1 MSKKDRVWFGSQR
14 GRISVLVLS
23 SLVCLNVACQHHSAE
38 AKRYHLQGTVVSV
51 DRAKAE
57 LVVKHQEIP
66 GYMAAMTMPYAVRDD
81 RALASL
87 SPGDEITADVVV
99 EQSHAWLENLVV
111 AKKADSSPGAA
122 AER

>member
-1 MSKKDRVWFGSQR
+1 MSKEYRVLLGSRR
-14 GRISVLVLS
+14 GRIAVLVLS
-23 SLVCLNVACQHHSAE
+23 SLVWFNVACQRHSAE

>member
-23 SLVCLNVACQHHSAE
+23 SLVCLNVACQHHSAK
-38 AKRYHLQGTVVSV
+38 AKRYQLQGIVVSL
-51 DRAKAE
+51 DRVKAE
-57 LVVKHQEIP
+57 IVVNHQEIP

-99 EQSHAWLENLVV
+99 EQSNVWLEKVAVV
-111 AKKADSSPGAA
+111 KKADSSPGAS